1 MSSIAETMDK
11 IAKVP
16 DILQAAALLEK
27 LDLLNGEKATSVVRR
42 YIEKNPDIQ
51 KVVKGRITMGSKP

>member
-1 MSSIAETMDK
+1 MSSTAETMAK

-16 DILQAAALLEK
+16 DILQAATLLEI

-51 KVVKGRITMGSKP
+51 KILKEGVARGSS